1 MKAKTFEHGG
11 LKVKIPAQEDAK
23 RMRLTINGEAHWFGR
38 DAAGA
43 FFLHK
48 YAYDRSKDLTKVIKN
63 YLDHH
68 LDHQEQEHNSSQTAK
83 KRD

>member
-1 MKAKTFEHGG
+1 MKAKTFQHRGH
-11 LKVKIPAQEDAK
+11 KVEIPEQEDAK
-23 RMRLTINGEAHWFGR
+23 RMRLTIDGRSHVFGR

-43 FFLHK
+43 FFLHV
-48 YAYDRSKDLTKVIKN
+48 YAYDRFKDLTQVIKN
-63 YLDHH
+63 Y

>member
-1 MKAKTFEHGG
+1 MKAKTFKHCGR
-11 LKVKIPAQEDAK
+11 KVEIPAQEDAK
-23 RMRLTINGEAHWFGR
+23 RMRLTIDGEAHWFGR

-43 FFLHK
+43 FFLHD
-48 YAYDRSKDLTKVIKN
+48 YAYDRSEDLTQVIKN
-63 YLDHH
+63 Y